1 MPGLLTCLHRRDG
14 HHRWNG
20 WHFYP
25 AYSLLTWSRHSFAYL
40 YYDPSLYYARI
51 APSSLGCVAIVKKK
65 NIRFVEEKNTILIL
79 YFKAE
84 MASPDGSSDFRL
96 EYIGAFVQKSLKL
109 KPEKW
114 GRLLLTEEYRNAV
127 HDFLDNPLPAAL
139 FVALTPN
146 AQLVACTSFPV
157 PCQRTKGE
165 NEKENFLS
173 CRTSLL

>member
-1 MPGLLTCLHRRDG
+1 
-14 HHRWNG
+14 
-20 WHFYP
+20 
-25 AYSLLTWSRHSFAYL
+25 
-40 YYDPSLYYARI
+40 
-51 APSSLGCVAIVKKK
+51 
-65 NIRFVEEKNTILIL
+65 
-79 YFKAE
+79 

-165 NEKENFLS
+165 NDETKQILYLVDMILKYRLQEFT
-173 CRTSLL
+173 R

>member
-1 MPGLLTCLHRRDG
+1 
-14 HHRWNG
+14 
-20 WHFYP
+20 
-25 AYSLLTWSRHSFAYL
+25 
-40 YYDPSLYYARI
+40 
-51 APSSLGCVAIVKKK
+51 
-65 NIRFVEEKNTILIL
+65 
-79 YFKAE
+79 

-165 NEKENFLS
+165 NEKKNFLS

>member
-1 MPGLLTCLHRRDG
+1 
-14 HHRWNG
+14 
-20 WHFYP
+20 
-25 AYSLLTWSRHSFAYL
+25 
-40 YYDPSLYYARI
+40 
-51 APSSLGCVAIVKKK
+51 
-65 NIRFVEEKNTILIL
+65 
-79 YFKAE
+79 

-146 AQLVACTSFPV
+146 AQLVACTSFPI
-157 PCQRTKGE
+157 PCQRTKGSTKFHIFVII
-165 NEKENFLS
+165 KELS
-173 CRTSLL
+173 KIFDDPKLPFTRYLRGEGGADAVAQRRGGLFIDAHSGRSVLSGRRSISHFDRQYLRSSVEQSGEPQGTA